1 MTNSTGIDRLYSE
14 ADAVI
19 GLLARSSETSLQL
32 AAADYFRKAL
42 LLAVA
47 SHFEYRVC
55 TSVLEFIRERTDG
68 SE

>member
-47 SHFEYRVC
+47 SHFEYRV
-55 TSVLEFIRERTDG
+55 
-68 SE
+68 